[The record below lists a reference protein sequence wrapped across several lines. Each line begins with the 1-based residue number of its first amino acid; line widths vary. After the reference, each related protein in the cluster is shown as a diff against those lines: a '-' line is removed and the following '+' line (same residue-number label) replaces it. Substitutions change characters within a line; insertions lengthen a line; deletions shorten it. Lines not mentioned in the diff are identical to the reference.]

1 MPLIPMLWFYSRN
14 RDSLQIET
22 RYDNETL
29 EYVGIL
35 TYPDGR
41 RETKRFRALADYRA
55 WLIEVERELVT
66 ERWIPTGAPQ
76 ILPDGW
82 PDTRPLR

>member
-1 MPLIPMLWFYSRN
+1 MLWFYT
-14 RDSLQIET
+14 RDDESLSLVT
-22 RYDNETL
+22 RYDNQTL

-41 RETKRFRALADYRA
+41 QAIERFLTARAFRA
-55 WLIEVERELVT
+55 WLVSLDQKLLAD
-66 ERWIPTGAPQ
+66 RWAQHGAPQ

-82 PDTRPLR
+82 PDKKPTQ